1 MTVPVV
7 VQKLTTTT
15 TPAALRYQRRENL
28 PDVFRLYA
36 SVPKTSPMRPA
47 RLSLV
52 GLFALALTACT
63 SNSSSSETAKAP
75 AATAAAPAASQPAAT
90 TGKKRLLFF
99 GNSLTAGYGVEP
111 DEAFPAL
118 IGDKIDSLKLS
129 YEVINAG
136 LSGETTAGGRSRVGW
151 ILRQPVD
158 VFVLELGGNDGL
170 RGLPLTAT
178 RENLQGIIDTVR
190 ARSPQAQI
198 VLAGMQIPPNMGQA
212 YATDFKAIYQEIA
225 TKNKLVLIPFLL
237 EGVGG
242 DRKLNQADGI
252 HPTPAGHRIVARTVF
267 AILQP
272 LLVR

>member
-1 MTVPVV
+1 
-7 VQKLTTTT
+7 
-15 TPAALRYQRRENL
+15 
-28 PDVFRLYA
+28 
-36 SVPKTSPMRPA
+36 MRFV

-52 GLFALALTACT
+52 GLFALALTACN
-63 SNSSSSETAKAP
+63 SNSSPETAKAP
-75 AATAAAPAASQPAAT
+75 ATTSAAPAAGAKPSAA

-118 IGDKIDSLKLS
+118 IGDKIDSLKLN

-170 RGLPLTAT
+170 RGLPLSAT

-190 ARSPQAQI
+190 HRSPNAQI
-198 VLAGMQIPPNMGQA
+198 VLAGMQIPPNMGQS
-212 YATDFKAIYQEIA
+212 YASDFKALYQEVA
-225 TKNKLVLIPFLL
+225 TKNKLVLVPFLL

-242 DRKLNQADGI
+242 HPDLNQADGI

-267 AILQP
+267 TILQP
-272 LLVR
+272 LLK